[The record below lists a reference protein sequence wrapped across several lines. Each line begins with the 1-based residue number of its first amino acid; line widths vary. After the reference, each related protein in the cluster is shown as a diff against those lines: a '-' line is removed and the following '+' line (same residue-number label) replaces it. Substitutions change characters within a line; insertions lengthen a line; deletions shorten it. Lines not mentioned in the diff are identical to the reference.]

1 MSSTVNDGVFVTPG
15 DKIGLSGDAGAGVV
29 EQNGELVATQIGFAT
44 ATEGSVCIRST
55 TPDEP
60 RMPEIGDVIIGQVNR
75 LQTKTAEIRILHVE
89 GKPIR
94 DMPAEQLFGDLFVAE
109 VVNRFMPAPG
119 DAMRLNDLV
128 RAEVLKTKPI
138 IKLTTKPKPRYG
150 VLHAACPACG
160 EKLTPSDKVD
170 DFNVACGRCDYSAF
184 RALADDYG
192 HGFFEEGSGFD
203 ALNRGGER
211 WNSDAEARLS
221 HDGSR
226 PYLSLLAD
234 YRRGSTHEI
243 PKQYLSRSGG
253 GDHRGGGRGGGRPQ
267 REMHKTTCT
276 LCSDKCE
283 VPFKPTPGKP
293 IRCRPCM
300 EKIENSDAT
309 PDELAAERKVLLAA
323 RDAAQETAGFK
334 MFIGG
339 LPYETTE
346 EELTELFVEHGKL
359 KEVHIATDRE
369 TGKSKGFAF
378 VTYETY
384 TVGKKA
390 LPSLKSLKIG
400 GRKLTVQEA
409 KSGGGGGRGGRGG
422 GGGHR
427 GGGGGNRHGGRSG
440 GGGGGNRG
448 SRNDRR

>member
-1 MSSTVNDGVFVTPG
+1 MSSAVTDGKFVTPG
-15 DKIGLSGDAGAGVV
+15 EKIELSGDAGVGVTEV
-29 EQNGELVATQIGFAT
+29 DGTLVATQVGVVT
-44 ATEGSVCIRST
+44 LTDGSVTVSSAT
-55 TPDEP
+55 DGP
-60 RMPEIGDVIIGQVNR
+60 RLPVVGDVVIGQVSR
-75 LQTKTAEIRILHVE
+75 LQNKTAEIKILHVE
-89 GKPIR
+89 GTPFR
-94 DMPAEQLFGDLFVAE
+94 DLPAEQLFGDLFVAE
-109 VVNRFMPAPG
+109 VVDRFIPAPG
-119 DAMRLNDLV
+119 DAMRMNDV
-128 RAEVLKTKPI
+128 IRCEVLQTKPI

-160 EKLTPSDKVD
+160 EILSPSDKKE
-170 DFNVACGRCDYSAF
+170 DFNVACSRCDYNAY

-226 PYLSLLAD
+226 PYLSPLAD
-234 YRRGSTHEI
+234 YRRGSVHEI
-243 PKQYLSRSGG
+243 PKKFLGR
-253 GDHRGGGRGGGRPQ
+253 GDGGGRGHGDRPR

-300 EKIENSDAT
+300 EKIENGDAT
-309 PDELAAERKVLLAA
+309 PDELAAERKILLAA

-339 LPYETTE
+339 LPYEVNE
-346 EELTELFVEHGKL
+346 EELSALFAEHGKL

-378 VTYETY
+378 VTYANHSD
-384 TVGKKA
+384 GKKA
-390 LPSLKSLKIG
+390 LPSLKSLKVG

-409 KSGGGGGRGGRGG
+409 KSDGGRSGGRGGGRDGGDRRGGRGG
-422 GGGHR
+422 NR
-427 GGGGGNRHGGRSG
+427 GG
-440 GGGGGNRG
+440 
-448 SRNDRR
+448 RNDRR